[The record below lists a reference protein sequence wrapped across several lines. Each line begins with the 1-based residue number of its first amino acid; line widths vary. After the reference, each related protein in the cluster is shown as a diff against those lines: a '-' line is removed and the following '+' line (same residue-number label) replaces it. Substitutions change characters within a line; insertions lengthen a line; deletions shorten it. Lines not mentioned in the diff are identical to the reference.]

1 MLTLIGLL
9 RFLLTLGNI
18 WQETA
23 GPHLS
28 KSRREKKKKASPSSP
43 TLHVT
48 SIFPLSHL
56 SLHCPPH
63 SLGMYWRPCHTYL
76 AVGVRVRTAHHG
88 SFVFKDLP
96 SRGLGR
102 LGSFSSQRDPKS
114 TLPND
119 TLWKQEC
126 QFPEPKLHHPL
137 PAHPGAGVTLQT
149 CTQGYWA
156 PRSSVTEAHTS
167 MTVRISGIDMS
178 GSVISDQG
186 WKHKTLL
193 SSAGGRNDRNMGLGG
208 ARGRVQPQCSV

>member
-28 KSRREKKKKASPSSP
+28 KSRRERKKKASPSSP
-43 TLHVT
+43 TVHVT

-63 SLGMYWRPCHTYL
+63 SLGMYWSPCHTYL

-119 TLWKQEC
+119 ALWKQEC
-126 QFPEPKLHHPL
+126 QFPEPKLHHPSL
-137 PAHPGAGVTLQT
+137 LIQGRGCPYRPAPKGIGHPDPL
-149 CTQGYWA
+149 
-156 PRSSVTEAHTS
+156 
-167 MTVRISGIDMS
+167 
-178 GSVISDQG
+178 
-186 WKHKTLL
+186 
-193 SSAGGRNDRNMGLGG
+193 
-208 ARGRVQPQCSV
+208 